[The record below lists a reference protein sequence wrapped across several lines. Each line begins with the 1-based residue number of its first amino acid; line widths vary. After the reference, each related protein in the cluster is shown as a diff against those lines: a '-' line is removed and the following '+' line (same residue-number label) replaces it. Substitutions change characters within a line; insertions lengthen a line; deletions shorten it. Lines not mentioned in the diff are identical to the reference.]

1 MDAKIIKSIIGADKF
16 EALKQ
21 AFGVKQSFLTVVATD
36 GTSLQVDKLEKGA
49 SVQVV
54 TEQGTKPADS
64 GKYGYTDDNGT
75 VWTMVVDNGIISD
88 ITEGAETPETPAA
101 AVATP
106 STATESAIA
115 PETGN
120 NPTAMANMEKE
131 LADLKAEFALLK
143 TVFET
148 EQQPK
153 VEFGKANE
161 SLKSQI
167 AELEAKTKQMMEL
180 VLMIGEMPTATSN
193 KDEEPKTVSFKSN
206 NPQAIQ
212 MEKNIEAFRKSLKK

>member
-1 MDAKIIKSIIGADKF
+1 MDAKIIKSIIGAEKF

-21 AFGVKQSFLTVVATD
+21 AFSVKQSFLTVVATD

-64 GKYGYTDDNGT
+64 GKYGYTDEAGT
-75 VWTMVVDNGIISD
+75 VWTMVVDNGVISD
-88 ITEGAETPETPAA
+88 ITEGAEAVETPAA
-101 AVATP
+101 ATATP
-106 STATESAIA
+106 TTATESSIA

-120 NPTAMANMEKE
+120 NPTAMAKVETE
-131 LADLKAEFALLK
+131 LAELKQEFANLK
-143 TVFET
+143 SVFET
-148 EQQPK
+148 EQQTK

-167 AELEAKTKQMMEL
+167 AELETKTKQMMEL
-180 VLMIGEMPTATSN
+180 VLMIGEMPTATTTH
-193 KDEEPKTVSFKSN
+193 DEEPKTVSYRSN

-212 MEKNIEAFRKSLKK
+212 TEKNIEAFRKSLKK

>member
-21 AFGVKQSFLTVVATD
+21 AFGVKHQFLTIVASD

-64 GKYGYTDDNGT
+64 GKYGYTDENGT
-75 VWTMVVDNGIISD
+75 VWTMVVDNGVISD

-101 AVATP
+101 ATTTP
-106 STATESAIA
+106 STATESAIV

-120 NPTAMANMEKE
+120 NPTAMIEMKKE
-131 LADLKAEFALLK
+131 LDELKAEFANLK
-143 TVFET
+143 SVFET
-148 EQQPK
+148 EQQAK
-153 VEFGKANE
+153 VEFAKANE
-161 SLKSQI
+161 SASKKI
-167 AELEAKTKQMMEL
+167 DELEKVVKQMMEL
-180 VLMIGEMPTATSN
+180 VVMIGEMPTAAPS
-193 KDEEPKTVSFKSN
+193 KDDEPKSVSFKSN
-206 NPQAIQ
+206 NPQALQ
-212 MEKNIEAFRKSLKK
+212 MEKQIEAYRQSLKK